1 MLIWN
6 DRFPVA
12 STLAL
17 KKPPWASSL
26 LRIETARLGRP
37 FAELTGAEMCYS
49 RFSERENI
57 IVKRRGASSQ
67 FDTPLVLIWIQ

>member
-12 STLAL
+12 FGL

-37 FAELTGAEMCYS
+37 LY
-49 RFSERENI
+49 
-57 IVKRRGASSQ
+57 RRVDGCR
-67 FDTPLVLIWIQ
+67 DVLLQI

>member
-37 FAELTGAEMCYS
+37 LY
-49 RFSERENI
+49 
-57 IVKRRGASSQ
+57 RRVDGCR
-67 FDTPLVLIWIQ
+67 DVLLQI